1 MRKLLLIIVLI
12 SLGLAATAQTAEEY
26 YFRGLSKYNLE
37 DYNGAIA
44 DFTKFIEIVPM
55 EGEPYYYRGISKYLL
70 GDKNGACQDARKA
83 QDLGYDASELIRDV
97 CN

>member
-1 MRKLLLIIVLI
+1 
-12 SLGLAATAQTAEEY
+12 
-26 YFRGLSKYNLE
+26 
-37 DYNGAIA
+37 
-44 DFTKFIEIVPM
+44 M